1 PGTPVAENHGSPTAR
16 RTGEAARNGY
26 LRWFD

>member
-1 PGTPVAENHGSPTAR
+1 GTSVAENHGSPTAR
-16 RTGEAARNGY
+16 RTGEAAYDGY